1 MMNLNLVA
9 RGHDLSHVQTVDD
22 LAKKASQQ
30 NISTLQLALS
40 RSFPTLASDGQAINA
55 GMGHYMK
62 RSLAKEGISVGILS
76 CYINMI
82 HPDLSV
88 RETLL
93 RQFERYLQ
101 YAASFGAT
109 MVATETGSVSE
120 AGYTEKNF
128 SDEAFAQIVEAIRR
142 LVRAGEK
149 HRMMVGIE
157 PGLNHPLYSLDR
169 VAELIAT
176 IDSDYLGIIL
186 DPTNLITS
194 ENYHQQ
200 VSLVEEAFERFGKK
214 ICGLHL
220 KDYIVS
226 NEGEIIP
233 VDLGMGVIDHEAIV
247 KIAQKYRPYLYI
259 VLEETK
265 DDALKQ
271 GVSIL
276 EQVTG

>member
-1 MMNLNLVA
+1 MMKLNLAA

-55 GMGHYMK
+55 GMGKYMK
-62 RSLAKEGISVGILS
+62 NILAKKGISVGILS

-88 RETLL
+88 RETVL

-120 AGYTEKNF
+120 AGYTEENF
-128 SDEAFAQIVEAIRR
+128 SDEAFLQIVEAIHR

-169 VAELIAT
+169 VAELVAM

-186 DPTNLITS
+186 DPTNLINAK
-194 ENYHQQ
+194 NYHQQ
-200 VSLVEEAFERFGKK
+200 VNLVEEAFERFGEK
-214 ICGLHL
+214 ICGLHM

-226 NEGEIIP
+226 NEEEIIP
-233 VDLGMGVIDHEAIV
+233 VNLGTGMIDYEAIV
-247 KIAQKYRPYLYI
+247 NIAQKHRPYLYI

-271 GVSIL
+271 GVIML
-276 EQVTG
+276 EQVTE

>member
-1 MMNLNLVA
+1 MMKLNLVA

-22 LAKKASQQ
+22 LAKKVSQQ
-30 NISTLQLALS
+30 KISTLQLALS
-40 RSFPTLASDGQAINA
+40 RSFPTLPSDGQAINA
-55 GMGHYMK
+55 GMGQYMK
-62 RSLAKEGISVGILS
+62 NILAKEGISVGILS

-82 HPDLSV
+82 HPDLFV
-88 RETLL
+88 RETVLH
-93 RQFERYLQ
+93 QFERYLQ

-128 SDEAFAQIVEAIRR
+128 SEEAFSQIVEAIRQ

-149 HRMMVGIE
+149 YRMMVGIE

-169 VAELIAT
+169 VAELIET

-186 DPTNLITS
+186 DPTNLITA
-194 ENYHQQ
+194 ENHHQQ
-200 VSLVEEAFERFGKK
+200 VGLVEEAFERFGEK

-220 KDYIVS
+220 KDYLVS
-226 NEGEIIP
+226 DEGKIIP
-233 VDLGMGVIDHEAIV
+233 ADLGTGLIDYEAIV
-247 KIAQKYRPYLYI
+247 TIAQEHRPYLYI

-265 DDALKQ
+265 DDALKHA
-271 GVSIL
+271 VSIL
-276 EQVTG
+276 SHVTG

>member
-1 MMNLNLVA
+1 MMKLNLAA

-55 GMGHYMK
+55 GMGQYMK
-62 RSLAKEGISVGILS
+62 NILAKKGISVGILS

-88 RETLL
+88 RETVL

-120 AGYTEKNF
+120 AGYTEENF
-128 SDEAFAQIVEAIRR
+128 SDEAFLQIVEAIHR

-169 VAELIAT
+169 VAELVAM

-186 DPTNLITS
+186 DPTNLITAK
-194 ENYHQQ
+194 NYHQQ
-200 VSLVEEAFERFGKK
+200 VNLVEEAFERFGEK

-226 NEGEIIP
+226 NEEEIIP
-233 VDLGMGVIDHEAIV
+233 VNLGTGMIDYEAIV
-247 KIAQKYRPYLYI
+247 NIAQKHRPYLYI

-271 GVSIL
+271 GVIML
-276 EQVTG
+276 EQVTE

>member
-1 MMNLNLVA
+1 MNLNLVA

-120 AGYTEKNF
+120 GGYTEKNF
-128 SDEAFAQIVEAIRR
+128 SDDAFAQIVEAIRR

-200 VSLVEEAFERFGKK
+200 VSLVEEAFERFGEK

-233 VDLGMGVIDHEAIV
+233 VDLGMGVIDYEAIV

>member
-1 MMNLNLVA
+1 MMKLNLVA

-22 LAKKASQQ
+22 LAKKVSQQ
-30 NISTLQLALS
+30 KISTLQLALS
-40 RSFPTLASDGQAINA
+40 RSFPTLPSDGQAINA
-55 GMGHYMK
+55 GMGQYMK
-62 RSLAKEGISVGILS
+62 NILAKEGISVGILS

-82 HPDLSV
+82 HPDLFV
-88 RETLL
+88 RETVL

-101 YAASFGAT
+101 CAASFGAT

-128 SDEAFAQIVEAIRR
+128 SEEAFSQIVEAIRQ

-149 HRMMVGIE
+149 YRMMVGIE

-169 VAELIAT
+169 VAELIET

-186 DPTNLITS
+186 DPTNLITA
-194 ENYHQQ
+194 ENHHQQ
-200 VSLVEEAFERFGKK
+200 VGLVEEAFERFGEK

-220 KDYIVS
+220 KDYLVS
-226 NEGEIIP
+226 DEGKIIP
-233 VDLGMGVIDHEAIV
+233 ADLGTGLIDYEAIV
-247 KIAQKYRPYLYI
+247 TIAQEHRPYLYI

-265 DDALKQ
+265 DDALKHA
-271 GVSIL
+271 VSIL
-276 EQVTG
+276 SHVTG

>member
-1 MMNLNLVA
+1 MKLNLVA
-9 RGHDLSHVQTVDD
+9 RGHDLTTVQSVDD
-22 LAKKASQQ
+22 LAKKASEQE
-30 NISTLQLALS
+30 ISTLQLALS
-40 RSFPTLASDGQAINA
+40 RSFPDLATDSHAINP
-55 GMGHYMK
+55 GMGHYIK
-62 RSLAKEGISVGILS
+62 QSLAKEDVSVGILS

-82 HPDLSV
+82 HPNLSV
-88 RETLL
+88 RETVL

-128 SDEAFAQIVEAIRR
+128 SDEAFSQIVEAIRQ
-142 LVRAGEK
+142 LVRAGER

-186 DPTNLITS
+186 DPTNLITA
-194 ENYHQQ
+194 ENHHQQ
-200 VSLVEEAFERFGKK
+200 VGLVEEAFERFGEK

-220 KDYIVS
+220 KDYLVS
-226 NEGEIIP
+226 DEGEIVP
-233 VDLGMGVIDHEAIV
+233 VDLGTGMIDYEAIV
-247 KIAQKYRPYLYI
+247 KIAQKHRPYLYI

-265 DDALKQ
+265 DSALKHA
-271 GVSIL
+271 VSVL
-276 EQVTG
+276 DHVTG

>member
-1 MMNLNLVA
+1 MMKLNLVA
-9 RGHDLSHVQTVDD
+9 RGHDLSHVQNVDD

-40 RSFPTLASDGQAINA
+40 RSFPTLAADGQAINA
-55 GMGHYMK
+55 GMGQYMK
-62 RSLAKEGISVGILS
+62 NILAKEGVSVGILS

-88 RETLL
+88 RETVL

-120 AGYTEKNF
+120 AGYTEENF
-128 SDEAFAQIVEAIRR
+128 SDEAFLQIVEAIHR

-169 VAELIAT
+169 VAELVAK

-186 DPTNLITS
+186 DPTNLITAK
-194 ENYHQQ
+194 NYHQQ
-200 VSLVEEAFERFGKK
+200 VSLVEEAFERFGEK

-226 NEGEIIP
+226 DKEEIIP
-233 VDLGMGVIDHEAIV
+233 VDLGTGMIDYEAIV
-247 KIAQKYRPYLYI
+247 NIAQKHRPYLYI

-271 GVSIL
+271 GVIML
-276 EQVTG
+276 EQAKG

>member
-1 MMNLNLVA
+1 MKLNLAA

-55 GMGHYMK
+55 GMGQYMK
-62 RSLAKEGISVGILS
+62 NILAKKGISVGILS

-88 RETLL
+88 RETVL

-120 AGYTEKNF
+120 AGYTEENF
-128 SDEAFAQIVEAIRR
+128 SDEAFLQIVEAIHR

-169 VAELIAT
+169 VAELVAM

-186 DPTNLITS
+186 DPTNLITAK
-194 ENYHQQ
+194 NYHQQ
-200 VSLVEEAFERFGKK
+200 VNLVEEAFERFGEK

-226 NEGEIIP
+226 NEEEIIP
-233 VDLGMGVIDHEAIV
+233 VNLGTGMIDYEAIV
-247 KIAQKYRPYLYI
+247 NIAQKHRPYLYI

-271 GVSIL
+271 GVIML
-276 EQVTG
+276 EQVTE

>member
-1 MMNLNLVA
+1 MMKLNLAA

-55 GMGHYMK
+55 GMGQYMK
-62 RSLAKEGISVGILS
+62 NILAKKGISVGILS

-88 RETLL
+88 RETVL

-120 AGYTEKNF
+120 AGYTEENF
-128 SDEAFAQIVEAIRR
+128 SDEAFLQIVEAIHR

-169 VAELIAT
+169 VTELVAM

-186 DPTNLITS
+186 DPTNLITAK
-194 ENYHQQ
+194 NYHQQ
-200 VSLVEEAFERFGKK
+200 VNLVEEAFERFGEK
-214 ICGLHL
+214 ICGLHM

-226 NEGEIIP
+226 NEEEIIP
-233 VDLGMGVIDHEAIV
+233 VNLGTGMIDYEAIV
-247 KIAQKYRPYLYI
+247 NIAQKHRPYLYI

-271 GVSIL
+271 GVIML
-276 EQVTG
+276 EQVTE

>member
-1 MMNLNLVA
+1 MMKLNLVA
-9 RGHDLSHVQTVDD
+9 RGHDLTHVRNVDD
-22 LAKKASQQ
+22 LAKKASGQE
-30 NISTLQLALS
+30 ISTLQLALS
-40 RSFPTLASDGQAINA
+40 RSFPVLASNGHAINP
-55 GMGHYMK
+55 GMGHYIK
-62 RSLAKEGISVGILS
+62 QSLAKEGVSVGILS

-88 RETLL
+88 RKTVL

-120 AGYTEKNF
+120 AGYTEENF
-128 SDEAFAQIVEAIRR
+128 SDEAFLQIVEAIDQ

-157 PGLNHPLYSLDR
+157 PGLNHPLYSVDR
-169 VAELIAT
+169 VAELVVT

-186 DPTNLITS
+186 DPTNLITAES
-194 ENYHQQ
+194 HHQQ
-200 VSLVEEAFERFGKK
+200 VGLVEEAFERFGEK

-220 KDYIVS
+220 KDYLVS
-226 NEGEIIP
+226 DEGKIIP
-233 VDLGMGVIDHEAIV
+233 ADLGTGLIDYEAIV
-247 KIAQKYRPYLYI
+247 NIAQKHRPYLYI

-265 DDALKQ
+265 DDALKHA
-271 GVSIL
+271 VSIL
-276 EQVTG
+276 NHVIR

>member
-1 MMNLNLVA
+1 MKLNLVA
-9 RGHDLSHVQTVDD
+9 RGHDLTTVQSVDD
-22 LAKKASQQ
+22 LAKKASEQE
-30 NISTLQLALS
+30 ISTLQLALS
-40 RSFPTLASDGQAINA
+40 RSFPDLATDSHAINP
-55 GMGHYMK
+55 GMGHYIK
-62 RSLAKEGISVGILS
+62 QALAKEDVSVGILS

-88 RETLL
+88 RETVL

-128 SDEAFAQIVEAIRR
+128 SDEAFSQIVEAIRQ

-169 VAELIAT
+169 VAELIAA

-186 DPTNLITS
+186 DPTNLITA
-194 ENYHQQ
+194 ENHHQQ
-200 VSLVEEAFERFGKK
+200 VGLVEEAFERFGEK

-220 KDYIVS
+220 KDYLVSDEGKIV
-226 NEGEIIP
+226 P
-233 VDLGMGVIDHEAIV
+233 VDLVTGMIDYEAIV
-247 KIAQKYRPYLYI
+247 KIAQKHRPYLYI

-265 DDALKQ
+265 DSALKHA
-271 GVSIL
+271 VSVL
-276 EQVTG
+276 DHVTG

>member
-1 MMNLNLVA
+1 MMKLNLAA

-55 GMGHYMK
+55 GMGQYMK
-62 RSLAKEGISVGILS
+62 NILAKKGISVGILS

-88 RETLL
+88 RETVL

-120 AGYTEKNF
+120 AGYTEENF
-128 SDEAFAQIVEAIRR
+128 SDEAFLQIVEAIHR

-169 VAELIAT
+169 VAELVAM

-186 DPTNLITS
+186 DPTNLINAK
-194 ENYHQQ
+194 NYHQQ
-200 VSLVEEAFERFGKK
+200 VNLVEEAFERFGEK
-214 ICGLHL
+214 ICGLHM

-226 NEGEIIP
+226 NEEEIIP
-233 VDLGMGVIDHEAIV
+233 VNLGTGMIDYEAIV
-247 KIAQKYRPYLYI
+247 NIAQKHRPYLYI

-271 GVSIL
+271 GVIML
-276 EQVTG
+276 EQVTE

>member
-1 MMNLNLVA
+1 MMKLNLAA

-40 RSFPTLASDGQAINA
+40 RSFPTLSADGQAINA
-55 GMGHYMK
+55 GMGQYMK
-62 RSLAKEGISVGILS
+62 NILAKEGISVGILS

-88 RETLL
+88 RETVL

-120 AGYTEKNF
+120 AGYTEENF
-128 SDEAFAQIVEAIRR
+128 SDEAFLQIVEAIHR

-169 VAELIAT
+169 VAELVAM

-186 DPTNLITS
+186 DPTNLINAK
-194 ENYHQQ
+194 NYHQQ
-200 VSLVEEAFERFGKK
+200 VNLVEEAFERFGEK
-214 ICGLHL
+214 ICGLHM

-226 NEGEIIP
+226 NEEEIIP
-233 VDLGMGVIDHEAIV
+233 VNLGTGMIDYEAIV
-247 KIAQKYRPYLYI
+247 NIAQKHRPYLYI

-271 GVSIL
+271 GVIML
-276 EQVTG
+276 EQVTE

>member
-1 MMNLNLVA
+1 MKLNLVA
-9 RGHDLSHVQTVDD
+9 RGHDLTTVQSVDD
-22 LAKKASQQ
+22 LAKKASEQE
-30 NISTLQLALS
+30 ISTLQLALS
-40 RSFPTLASDGQAINA
+40 RSFPDLATDSHAINP
-55 GMGHYMK
+55 GMGHYIK
-62 RSLAKEGISVGILS
+62 QSLAKEDVSVGILS

-82 HPDLSV
+82 HPNLSV
-88 RETLL
+88 RETVL

-128 SDEAFAQIVEAIRR
+128 SDEAFSQIVEAIRQ
-142 LVRAGEK
+142 LVRAGER

-186 DPTNLITS
+186 DPTNLITA
-194 ENYHQQ
+194 ENHHQQ
-200 VSLVEEAFERFGKK
+200 VGLVEEAFERFGEK

-220 KDYIVS
+220 KDYLVS
-226 NEGEIIP
+226 DEGEIVP
-233 VDLGMGVIDHEAIV
+233 VDLGTGMIDYEAIV
-247 KIAQKYRPYLYI
+247 KIAQKHRPYLYI

-265 DDALKQ
+265 DDGLKHA
-271 GVSIL
+271 VSIL
-276 EQVTG
+276 DHVTG

>member
-120 AGYTEKNF
+120 GGYTEKNF
-128 SDEAFAQIVEAIRR
+128 SDDAFAQIVEAIRR

-200 VSLVEEAFERFGKK
+200 VSLVEEAFERFGEK

-233 VDLGMGVIDHEAIV
+233 VDLGMGVIDYEAIV

>member
-1 MMNLNLVA
+1 MMKLNLVA

-22 LAKKASQQ
+22 LAKKVSQQ
-30 NISTLQLALS
+30 KISTLQLALS
-40 RSFPTLASDGQAINA
+40 RSFPTLPSDGQAINA
-55 GMGHYMK
+55 GMRQYMK
-62 RSLAKEGISVGILS
+62 NILAKEGISVGILS

-82 HPDLSV
+82 HPDLFV
-88 RETLL
+88 RETVL

-128 SDEAFAQIVEAIRR
+128 SEEAFSQIVEAIRQ

-149 HRMMVGIE
+149 YRMMVGIE

-169 VAELIAT
+169 VAELIET

-186 DPTNLITS
+186 DPTNLIIA
-194 ENYHQQ
+194 ENHHQQ
-200 VSLVEEAFERFGKK
+200 VGLVEEAFERFGEK

-220 KDYIVS
+220 KDYLVS
-226 NEGEIIP
+226 DEGKIIP
-233 VDLGMGVIDHEAIV
+233 ADLGTGLIDYEAIV
-247 KIAQKYRPYLYI
+247 TIAQEHRPYLYI

-265 DDALKQ
+265 DDALKHA
-271 GVSIL
+271 VSIL
-276 EQVTG
+276 SHVTG

>member
-1 MMNLNLVA
+1 MKLNLVA
-9 RGHDLSHVQTVDD
+9 RGHDLTTVQSVDD
-22 LAKKASQQ
+22 LAKKASEQE
-30 NISTLQLALS
+30 ISTLQLALS
-40 RSFPTLASDGQAINA
+40 RSFPDLATDSHAINP
-55 GMGHYMK
+55 GMGHYIK
-62 RSLAKEGISVGILS
+62 QALAKEDVSVGILS

-88 RETLL
+88 RETVL

-128 SDEAFAQIVEAIRR
+128 SDEAFSQIVEAIRQ

-169 VAELIAT
+169 VAELIAA

-186 DPTNLITS
+186 DPTNLITA
-194 ENYHQQ
+194 ENHHQQ
-200 VSLVEEAFERFGKK
+200 VGLVEEAFERFGEK

-220 KDYIVS
+220 KDYLVS
-226 NEGEIIP
+226 DEGEIVP
-233 VDLGMGVIDHEAIV
+233 VDLGTGMIDYEAIV
-247 KIAQKYRPYLYI
+247 KIAQKHRPYLYI

-265 DDALKQ
+265 DSALKHA
-271 GVSIL
+271 VSVL
-276 EQVTG
+276 DHVTG